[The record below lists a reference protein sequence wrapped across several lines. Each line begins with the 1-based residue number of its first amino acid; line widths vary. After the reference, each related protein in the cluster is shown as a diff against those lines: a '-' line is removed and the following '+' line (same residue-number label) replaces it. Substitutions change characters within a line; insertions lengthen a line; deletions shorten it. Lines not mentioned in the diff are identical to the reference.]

1 MSKNSYKRIF
11 ETLLFIISLVTQVS
25 PLKVTLLNFDIFRLH
40 LNSGNIQIQQK
51 HVKPSFTIIN
61 KLFFEI

>member
-25 PLKVTLLNFDIFRLH
+25 PLKVTLLNFDIF
-40 LNSGNIQIQQK
+40 
-51 HVKPSFTIIN
+51 
-61 KLFFEI
+61 EITFKFR